1 MRGILKLGM
10 IGMLA
15 AVAACDQKAETQTTQ
30 HQAQSAP
37 VPVVEVE
44 PQSVPLKFTYAARA
58 QGSKETEVRA
68 RVGGILLK
76 RNYNEGARVNEGDVL
91 FEIDPEPYKVAL
103 AQAKAKLSQTKAKLA
118 AAETQWTR
126 ISKLFKERIVS
137 EKSRDDAKANLDSL
151 RAGVEAAQAEVDAAQ
166 LNLNYTQVKAPI
178 SGITSMEAQSE
189 GSLIVANSDSS
200 LLTHITQVD
209 PIYVIF
215 SAADNELFKLGS
227 MITEGKISNP
237 HYNSEGAQTTEI
249 FASLSYNNG
258 NTYEQQG
265 KFDFVNPTIDENTGT
280 IKIRAVFDNP
290 DKKIVP
296 GQFVRINIEGLTRV
310 NALVVPQEAV
320 MQGANGS
327 LVYRVNANNQVEA
340 VNVETGF
347 TTPDG
352 QWIIDNGLNAG
363 DKVITGGLMLLT
375 PGQSVAPMTT
385 TKE

>member
-1 MRGILKLGM
+1 M
-10 IGMLA
+10 
-15 AVAACDQKAETQTTQ
+15 
-30 HQAQSAP
+30 
-37 VPVVEVE
+37 
-44 PQSVPLKFTYAARA
+44 
-58 QGSKETEVRA
+58 
-68 RVGGILLK
+68 
-76 RNYNEGARVNEGDVL
+76 
-91 FEIDPEPYKVAL
+91 
-103 AQAKAKLSQTKAKLA
+103 
-118 AAETQWTR
+118 
-126 ISKLFKERIVS
+126 
-137 EKSRDDAKANLDSL
+137 
-151 RAGVEAAQAEVDAAQ
+151 
-166 LNLNYTQVKAPI
+166 
-178 SGITSMEAQSE
+178 
-189 GSLIVANSDSS
+189 
-200 LLTHITQVD
+200 
-209 PIYVIF
+209 
-215 SAADNELFKLGS
+215 
-227 MITEGKISNP
+227 
-237 HYNSEGAQTTEI
+237 
-249 FASLSYNNG
+249 SYNNG
-258 NTYEQQG
+258 NTYEHQG

>member
-15 AVAACDQKAETQTTQ
+15 VVAACDQKAETQNTQ
-30 HQAQSAP
+30 HQAQSVP

-44 PQSVPLKFTYAARA
+44 PQSVPLTFTYAARA

-76 RNYNEGARVNEGDVL
+76 RTYNEGARVNEGDVL

-103 AQAKAKLSQTKAKLA
+103 AQAKAKLSQTKAQLA

-227 MITEGKISNP
+227 MIADGKS
-237 HYNSEGAQTTEI
+237 
-249 FASLSYNNG
+249 
-258 NTYEQQG
+258 
-265 KFDFVNPTIDENTGT
+265 PTRT
-280 IKIRAVFDNP
+280 IIPRAH
-290 DKKIVP
+290 K
-296 GQFVRINIEGLTRV
+296 
-310 NALVVPQEAV
+310 
-320 MQGANGS
+320 
-327 LVYRVNANNQVEA
+327 
-340 VNVETGF
+340 
-347 TTPDG
+347 TPRF
-352 QWIIDNGLNAG
+352 LP
-363 DKVITGGLMLLT
+363 V
-375 PGQSVAPMTT
+375 
-385 TKE
+385 